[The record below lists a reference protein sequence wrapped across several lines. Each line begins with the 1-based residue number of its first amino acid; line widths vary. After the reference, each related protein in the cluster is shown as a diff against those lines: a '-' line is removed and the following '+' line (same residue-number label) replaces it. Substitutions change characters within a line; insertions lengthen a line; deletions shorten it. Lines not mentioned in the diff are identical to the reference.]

1 MANSVLVQ
9 AGDELSELAQVVIAR
24 LFPEKAAVP
33 VAMSGG
39 VFHNSRQVRETFISR
54 LNALRSGVVV
64 NADVVDPVL
73 GALALARK

>member
-1 MANSVLVQ
+1 
-9 AGDELSELAQVVIAR
+9 
-24 LFPEKAAVP
+24 
-33 VAMSGG
+33 
-39 VFHNSRQVRETFISR
+39 VRETFISR